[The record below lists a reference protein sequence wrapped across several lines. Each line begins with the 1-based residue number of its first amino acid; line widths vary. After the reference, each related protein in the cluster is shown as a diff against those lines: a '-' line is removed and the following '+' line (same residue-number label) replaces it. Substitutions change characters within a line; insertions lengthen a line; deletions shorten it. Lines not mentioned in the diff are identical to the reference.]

1 MAVDRIEVIEAL
13 LARTMEAHG
22 TFEETELN
30 GVYDQEWP
38 AWYAAW
44 AVEHGIAEP
53 IGHPVT
59 PDQLGRFLADTNVEF
74 EQAEPAPS
82 ESWQAYTARRI
93 AAEL

>member
-1 MAVDRIEVIEAL
+1 MEMDRTDAVRTLLERTEA
-13 LARTMEAHG
+13 AHG
-22 TFEETELN
+22 TYESTELN

-53 IGHPVT
+53 IGHAVT
-59 PDQLGRFLADTNVEF
+59 TDQLGRFLAETNVEF
-74 EQAEPAPS
+74 EQAEPTPS